1 MAVPH
6 PYPVSLDLRGRRCV
20 VVGGGPVAAAKAR
33 GLLDAGAEV
42 LVVAADGDVDL
53 PGVAVARRP
62 FDAADLDGAWL
73 VIAASGDAADHE
85 RVHAAAETAG
95 VWVNAA
101 DDPAHCT
108 FTLPAVVRRG
118 PVTVAVA
125 TGGASPAL
133 ASWLRRRLDEE
144 LGPEIE
150 LLAGLLASEREALR
164 SSGVSTEGL
173 PWQAVLDAG
182 ALNLVREGRVDEA
195 RELIRTVGLER
206 GEWD

>member
-6 PYPVSLDLRGRRCV
+6 PYPVNLDLRGKRCV
-20 VVGGGPVAAAKAR
+20 VVGAGPVAAARAR
-33 GLLDAGAEV
+33 ALAEAGAD
-42 LVVAADGDVDL
+42 VVVVSPDAD
-53 PGVAVARRP
+53 PPAEGVTVRRRRFEP
-62 FDAADLDGAWL
+62 ADLDGAWL
-73 VIAASGDAADHE
+73 AVAAGGDAEEHA
-85 RVHAAAETAG
+85 RVRAAADAAR

-101 DDPAHCT
+101 DDPANCT
-108 FTLPAVVRRG
+108 FTLPAVLRRG
-118 PVTVAVA
+118 PVTVAVG

-133 ASWLRRRLDEE
+133 ASWLRRRLERE
-144 LGPEIE
+144 LGPEVE
-150 LLAGLLASEREALR
+150 VLAGLLASERDALR
-164 SSGVSTEGL
+164 SAGVPTEGL